1 MRWIIPGVLV
11 VLSLIGIITLR
22 SVTPA
27 LVPLQATFAV
37 IGVATFLFSWKIGFD
52 TWSTF
57 RWPMYAG
64 LVVLLIAT
72 LLFAGITR
80 GTSQWLTIAGINVQG
95 SQLAVPIVG
104 LVLAH
109 YTSRVGLGTLKQ
121 IAIFGVMALV
131 PALLIALA
139 PDLGTTLILLFSVFG
154 IAFTSNLKTYWLVGG
169 FFSVLI
175 FSVVAWNF
183 FLAPYQQA
191 RISSFVQPSADM
203 QGSGYN
209 ARQALIAVG
218 SGQLF
223 GRGLGQGVQS
233 HLRFLPERQT
243 DFIFA
248 SLAEEWG
255 FIGATLVI
263 LLYVTLVSAYIIK
276 AWQLLPSAEYYF
288 LMATSFFFMFQ
299 VLVNIGM
306 NMQLM
311 PITGITL
318 PFVSYGGS
326 SFIAFCFHCGVAQ
339 SIFDVHAK
347 KKMHHFG

>member
-1 MRWIIPGVLV
+1 MRWIVPAILI
-11 VLSLIGIITLR
+11 VLSLISIITLR
-22 SVTPA
+22 SVASSLVTP
-27 LVPLQATFAV
+27 QATFIV
-37 IGVATFLFSWKIGFD
+37 LGLSVFVFSWKLGF
-52 TWSTF
+52 TQWSTI

-64 LVVLLIAT
+64 LVGLLIVT
-72 LLFAGITR
+72 LLLAGLTR
-80 GTSQWLTIAGINVQG
+80 GTARWLDIGGFHIQS

-104 LVLAH
+104 LVLSHFAAK
-109 YTSRVGLGTLKQ
+109 VGLGTLKQ
-121 IAIFGVMALV
+121 IALFGVITLV
-131 PALLIALA
+131 PAGLIILA
-139 PDLGTTLILLFSVFG
+139 PDLGTTIILIFSIFG
-154 IAFTSNLKTYWLVGG
+154 IAFTSNLKTHWLVGG
-169 FFSVLI
+169 FFSVILI
-175 FSVVAWNF
+175 AVVAWNF
-183 FLAPYQQA
+183 LLVPYQRA
-191 RISSFVQPSADM
+191 RISSFVQPTADI

-255 FIGATLVI
+255 FIGSTLV
-263 LLYVTLVSAYIIK
+263 LFLYVTLVGAYMAK
-276 AWQLLPSAEYYF
+276 AWQLEPSPEYYF
-288 LMATSFFFMFQ
+288 LITTSFFFMIQ
-299 VLVNIGM
+299 VFVNIGM

-326 SFIAFCFHCGVAQ
+326 SFIAFCLHCGIAQ
-339 SIFDVHAK
+339 SIFDVHSQK
-347 KKMHHFG
+347 KIQHFG